1 MKLMNNEDDKKQA
14 IKPMKTSVNGAID
27 TLMTL
32 YLHYV

>member
-1 MKLMNNEDDKKQA
+1 MKLMNNQGDKKQV

-32 YLHYV
+32 YLRYV